1 MNAILKDSKQVQ
13 FYTYL
18 GPIFEAI
25 QNRQYE
31 YNWLLT
37 DLDLN
42 WIPDDFLNYC
52 DQCKIHKA
60 LWNRNNVYWLTGE
73 QLTNLVAKY
82 KIQFIWGVLS
92 GFKITEVID
101 IQNLSV
107 LPLAETPELWK
118 PGVTVQH
125 PKAEVEIVCWDSGLT
140 LLISKDQSILNCFM
154 EFLKMLK
161 TSTSTILWFDIQ
173 YIVTLKR
180 NDS

>member
-1 MNAILKDSKQVQ
+1 MIVVNAILKDSKQIQ

-42 WIPDDFLNYC
+42 WIPDDFLDYC
-52 DQCKIHKA
+52 DQCKIHKV

-73 QLTNLVAKY
+73 QLTNLITKY

-92 GFKITEVID
+92 GFKNTEVID

-107 LPLAETPELWK
+107 LPIAETPELWK

-125 PKAEVEIVCWDSGLT
+125 SKAEVEIVCWDSGLT
-140 LLISKDQSILNCFM
+140 ILISKDQSIIKNFM
-154 EFLKMLK
+154 GFFEDAKDLDDYNSK
-161 TSTSTILWFDIQ
+161 D
-173 YIVTLKR
+173 
-180 NDS
+180 